1 MAPPSFIDQIARRIQ
16 DGVPLDK
23 GLLGDDF
30 GKTVRAAVAGAV
42 ERLELVSREE
52 FDVQA
57 ELLARTRARVEALEQ
72 RVAALEQEV
81 LGASHAGGAPAAVE
95 PPGGSGGADPQ
106 PGGSEDDGDGGATPG
121 GAAPEAGGDASPSR

>member
-1 MAPPSFIDQIARRIQ
+1 MARSSFIDQIARRIQ
-16 DGVPLDK
+16 DGVPLDR

-57 ELLARTRARVEALEQ
+57 ELLARTRARVEELEH

-81 LGASHAGGAPAAVE
+81 LGAPHQGGAPEAAAAG
-95 PPGGSGGADPQ
+95 PAA
-106 PGGSEDDGDGGATPG
+106 GDGPQGAPD
-121 GAAPEAGGDASPSR
+121 AGGTNGGEAPPR